1 MATWKKKPVY
11 VDNIMVQLEKVDMK
25 IWTSLMEAIVWITVK
40 SDYRLYIERVHIY
53 VYDVYSYF

>member
-11 VDNIMVQLEKVDMK
+11 VDNIMVQLEKVGMK

-40 SDYRLYIERVHIY
+40 SGYRLYI
-53 VYDVYSYF
+53 